1 MKAAKLPHADALQRG
16 LMDIGQASRAS
27 GVSVKRLRHYEA
39 IGLLPQVGRTL
50 GNYRV
55 YSMSDVHTL
64 RFIKRARALG
74 FSMENIRELLGLW
87 QDRSRSSAAVKRMVG
102 KQIEALKRKRHDLEA
117 MVDTLQ
123 QIARS
128 SHGEHHPG
136 RSSPGGLAK
145 SPFP

>member
-1 MKAAKLPHADALQRG
+1 MKAGKLPHADALQRG
-16 LMDIGQASRAS
+16 LMDIGQACRAS
-27 GVSVKRLRHYEA
+27 GASVKRIRHYEA
-39 IGLLPQVGRTL
+39 IGLLPRVGRTR

-74 FSMENIRELLGLW
+74 FSIENIRELLGLW
-87 QDRSRSSAAVKRMVG
+87 QDRSLSSAAVKRMAG
-102 KQIEALKRKRHDLEA
+102 KQIEALKRKRQDLEA

-123 QIARS
+123 QLAES

-136 RSSPGGLAK
+136 RPSPGGLEK
-145 SPFP
+145 SPLP